1 MLKSLNVVKSQYA
14 PKDKNALWLK
24 TEGGN
29 ASLYWFDGMQ
39 WVALTSGQT
48 DGVETYSELIVGD
61 TDEIRKAN
69 LSKLR
74 PGSQLVKI
82 SSRYGVAFYRPNAG
96 GFASATIGNGI
107 MVKYSISGLG
117 GVTEIIDDENIDA
130 NA

>member
-1 MLKSLNVVKSQYA
+1 MLKSLNVIKSQYA

-39 WVALTSGQT
+39 WVSLTSGQT
-48 DGVETYSELIVGD
+48 DGVETYNELIVGD

-74 PGSQLVKI
+74 LGSQLVKI
-82 SSRYGVAFYRPNAG
+82 SSSYGYVGYGVALYEPGEG
-96 GFASATIGNGI
+96 GTASVKFGDGRTLMYTI
-107 MVKYSISGLG
+107 SDLG
-117 GVTEIIDDENIDA
+117 VVEEYIPHG
-130 NA
+130 

>member
-39 WVALTSGQT
+39 WVALTSGNT
-48 DGVETYSELIVGD
+48 EAAETYKELIVGD

-82 SSRYGVAFYRPNAG
+82 SSRYGYVGYGVALYEPGEG
-96 GFASATIGNGI
+96 GTASVRFGDGRILMYIISDIGVVSEYVPG
-107 MVKYSISGLG
+107 S
-117 GVTEIIDDENIDA
+117 
-130 NA
+130 

>member
-1 MLKSLNVVKSQYA
+1 MLKSLNVIKSQYA
-14 PKDKNALWLK
+14 PKDKSALWLK

-39 WVALTSGQT
+39 WVSLTSGNT
-48 DGVETYSELIVGD
+48 EAAETYSELIVGD

-82 SSRYGVAFYRPNAG
+82 SPNYGYVGYGVALYDPGEGGTASVRFGDGKILIYIISDLGVVEEYIPNG
-96 GFASATIGNGI
+96 
-107 MVKYSISGLG
+107 
-117 GVTEIIDDENIDA
+117 
-130 NA
+130 

>member
-1 MLKSLNVVKSQYA
+1 MLKSLNVIKSQYA
-14 PKDKNALWLK
+14 PKDKSALWLK

-39 WVALTSGQT
+39 WVALTSRQT

-74 PGSQLVKI
+74 HGSQLVKI

-96 GFASATIGNGI
+96 GFASATIGDGI
-107 MVKYSISGLG
+107 IVKYSISGLG
-117 GVTEIIDDENIDA
+117 GVTEIIEDENVDA

>member
-1 MLKSLNVVKSQYA
+1 MLKSLNVIKSQYA

-39 WVALTSGQT
+39 WVSLTSGQT

-74 PGSQLVKI
+74 PGSQLVKTDFG
-82 SSRYGVAFYRPNAG
+82 YGVSFFIPNEG
-96 GFASATIGNGI
+96 GNACITVADGGRILYN
-107 MVKYSISGLG
+107 ISELG
-117 GVTEIIDDENIDA
+117 GVTVSGNQG
-130 NA
+130 

>member
-29 ASLYWFDGMQ
+29 TSLYWFDGMQ

-48 DGVETYSELIVGD
+48 EGVETYKELIVGD

-74 PGSQLVKI
+74 SGSQLVKI
-82 SSRYGVAFYRPNAG
+82 SSRYGYVGYGVALYVPDEG
-96 GFASATIGNGI
+96 GSAYVTFGDGRGTTYTI
-107 MVKYSISGLG
+107 SELG
-117 GVTEIIDDENIDA
+117 GVAEYIPHG
-130 NA
+130 

>member
-24 TEGGN
+24 AEGGN

-39 WVALTSGQT
+39 WVALTSGNT
-48 DGVETYSELIVGD
+48 EAAETYSELIVGD

-74 PGSQLVKI
+74 PGSQLIKI
-82 SSRYGVAFYRPNAG
+82 SSRYGVAFYRPNIG
-96 GFASATIGNGI
+96 GFASATIGDVI

-117 GVTEIIDDENIDA
+117 GVTEIIEDENVDA

>member
-1 MLKSLNVVKSQYA
+1 MLKSLNVIKSQYA

-39 WVALTSGQT
+39 WVSLTSVNT
-48 DGVETYSELIVGD
+48 EAAETYNELIIGD

-74 PGSQLVKI
+74 LGSQLVKI
-82 SSRYGVAFYRPNAG
+82 SSSYGYVGYGVALYEPGEG
-96 GFASATIGNGI
+96 GSASVEFGDGKISMYTI
-107 MVKYSISGLG
+107 SDLG
-117 GVTEIIDDENIDA
+117 VVEEYIPHG
-130 NA
+130 

>member
-24 TEGGN
+24 SEGGN

-48 DGVETYSELIVGD
+48 DGVETYNELIIGD

-74 PGSQLVKI
+74 IGSQLVKI
-82 SSRYGVAFYRPNAG
+82 SPRYGYVGYGVALYEPVG
-96 GFASATIGNGI
+96 GGI
-107 MVKYSISGLG
+107 AYVTFGDARIARYTISGLG
-117 GVTEIIDDENIDA
+117 VVAEYIPHD
-130 NA
+130 

>member
-14 PKDKNALWLK
+14 PKDKSALWLK

-48 DGVETYSELIVGD
+48 EGVETYSELIVGD

-74 PGSQLVKI
+74 RGSQLAKI
-82 SSRYGVAFYRPNAG
+82 NSRYGVAFYRPNVG
-96 GFASATIGNGI
+96 GFASATIGDGI

-117 GVTEIIDDENIDA
+117 GVTEIIENENIDA

>member
-1 MLKSLNVVKSQYA
+1 MLKSLNVVKSQYE

-24 TEGGN
+24 AEGGN

-39 WVALTSGQT
+39 WVSLISGNT
-48 DGVETYSELIVGD
+48 EVAETYTELIVGD

-82 SSRYGVAFYRPNAG
+82 SPTNGYVGYGVALYDPSEG
-96 GFASATIGNGI
+96 GYASVEFGNGKTL
-107 MVKYSISGLG
+107 MYTISDLG
-117 GVTEIIDDENIDA
+117 VVEEYIPHG
-130 NA
+130 

>member
-24 TEGGN
+24 LEGGN

-39 WVALTSGQT
+39 WVALISGNT
-48 DGVETYSELIVGD
+48 EVAETYTELIVGD

-74 PGSQLVKI
+74 LGSQLVKI
-82 SSRYGVAFYRPNAG
+82 GSRYGYSGYGVALYAPGEG
-96 GFASATIGNGI
+96 GSAYVTFGDGRSTL
-107 MVKYSISGLG
+107 YSISELG
-117 GVTEIIDDENIDA
+117 DVTEYIPHG
-130 NA
+130 

>member
-39 WVALTSGQT
+39 WVALTSGNT
-48 DGVETYSELIVGD
+48 EVAETYSELIVGD

-74 PGSQLVKI
+74 TGTQLVKI
-82 SSRYGVAFYRPNAG
+82 DEEGIGIFGYGVAIYDPEAG
-96 GFASATIGNGI
+96 GSANINVGDSRILLYN
-107 MVKYSISGLG
+107 ISELG
-117 GVTEIIDDENIDA
+117 GVTKMH
-130 NA
+130 

>member
-24 TEGGN
+24 AEGDN

-39 WVALTSGQT
+39 WVALISGNT
-48 DGVETYSELIVGD
+48 EAAETYNELIIGD

-82 SSRYGVAFYRPNAG
+82 SLSYGYVGYGVALYDPGEG
-96 GFASATIGNGI
+96 GAASVSFGDGRISMYTISDLG
-107 MVKYSISGLG
+107 VVEEYISHG
-117 GVTEIIDDENIDA
+117 
-130 NA
+130 

>member
-29 ASLYWFDGMQ
+29 TSLYWFDGMQ

-48 DGVETYSELIVGD
+48 DGVETYKELIIGD

-74 PGSQLVKI
+74 LGSQLVKI
-82 SSRYGVAFYRPNAG
+82 DIDSGLNFGYGIALYTPGVG
-96 GFASATIGNGI
+96 GTANVDFADGRRVIYI
-107 MVKYSISGLG
+107 ISELG
-117 GVTEIIDDENIDA
+117 GVAEYIPHD
-130 NA
+130 

>member
-24 TEGGN
+24 SEGGN

-48 DGVETYSELIVGD
+48 DGVETYNELIIGD

-69 LSKLR
+69 LSKLHL
-74 PGSQLVKI
+74 GSQLVKI
-82 SSRYGVAFYRPNAG
+82 SPDYGYVGYGVAIYVPGEG
-96 GFASATIGNGI
+96 GSASVRFGDGKILMYIISDIGVVSEYIPHG
-107 MVKYSISGLG
+107 
-117 GVTEIIDDENIDA
+117 
-130 NA
+130 

>member
-24 TEGGN
+24 AEGGN

-96 GFASATIGNGI
+96 GFASATIGDGI

-117 GVTEIIDDENIDA
+117 GVTEIIEDENIDA

>member
-14 PKDKNALWLK
+14 PKDKSALWLK

-48 DGVETYSELIVGD
+48 DGVETYSELIIGD

-74 PGSQLVKI
+74 LGSQLVKI
-82 SSRYGVAFYRPNAG
+82 SPRYGYVGYGVALYEPG
-96 GFASATIGNGI
+96 GGGSASVRFGDGRILIYTI
-107 MVKYSISGLG
+107 SDLG
-117 GVTEIIDDENIDA
+117 VVSEYVPGG
-130 NA
+130 

>member
-24 TEGGN
+24 AEGGN
-29 ASLYWFDGMQ
+29 TSLYWFDGMQ

-48 DGVETYSELIVGD
+48 DGVETYKELIVGD

-96 GFASATIGNGI
+96 GFASATIGDGI
-107 MVKYSISGLG
+107 MVKYSISVLG
-117 GVTEIIDDENIDA
+117 GVTEIIEDENIDA

>member
-82 SSRYGVAFYRPNAG
+82 SADYGLFGYGVALYDPESG
-96 GFASATIGNGI
+96 GTASVNVGDGRRVTYTI
-107 MVKYSISGLG
+107 SELG
-117 GVTEIIDDENIDA
+117 GVAEYIPHG
-130 NA
+130 

>member
-24 TEGGN
+24 AEGGN
-29 ASLYWFDGMQ
+29 ASLYWFDGIQ
-39 WVALTSGQT
+39 WVALTSGNT
-48 DGVETYSELIVGD
+48 EVTETYTELIVGD

-69 LSKLR
+69 LSRLR
-74 PGSQLVKI
+74 PGSQLTKI

-96 GFASATIGNGI
+96 GFASVTIGDGI

-117 GVTEIIDDENIDA
+117 GVTEIIEDENIDA

>member
-1 MLKSLNVVKSQYA
+1 MLKNLNVIKSQYA

-24 TEGGN
+24 AGGGN

-39 WVALTSGQT
+39 WVALTSGNT
-48 DGVETYSELIVGD
+48 EVAETYKELIVGD

-82 SSRYGVAFYRPNAG
+82 GWGYGVALYDPESG
-96 GFASATIGNGI
+96 GSASVNVGDGRVLIYTISDIG
-107 MVKYSISGLG
+107 VVSKYVSGG
-117 GVTEIIDDENIDA
+117 
-130 NA
+130 

>member
-1 MLKSLNVVKSQYA
+1 MLKNLNVIKSQYA

-24 TEGGN
+24 AEGGN

-48 DGVETYSELIVGD
+48 EVAETYNELIVGD

-74 PGSQLVKI
+74 IGSQLVKI
-82 SSRYGVAFYRPNAG
+82 SPRYGYVGYGVALYEPGAG
-96 GFASATIGNGI
+96 GTAYVTFGDSKSVLYI
-107 MVKYSISGLG
+107 ISELG
-117 GVTEIIDDENIDA
+117 CVAEYIPHG
-130 NA
+130 

>member
-14 PKDKNALWLK
+14 PKDKSALWLK

-48 DGVETYSELIVGD
+48 EVAETYNELIVGD

-74 PGSQLVKI
+74 LGSQLVKI
-82 SSRYGVAFYRPNAG
+82 SPRYGYVGYGVALYEPGAG
-96 GFASATIGNGI
+96 GTASVRFGDGRILTYTISDIG
-107 MVKYSISGLG
+107 VVSEYVPG
-117 GVTEIIDDENIDA
+117 G
-130 NA
+130 

>member
-1 MLKSLNVVKSQYA
+1 MLKNLNVIKSQYA

-24 TEGGN
+24 AEGGN

-48 DGVETYSELIVGD
+48 DGVETYTELIVGD

-69 LSKLR
+69 LSRLR

-82 SSRYGVAFYRPNAG
+82 GFHYGVAFYRINAG
-96 GFASATIGNGI
+96 GFASATIGDGI

-117 GVTEIIDDENIDA
+117 GVTEIIEDENIDA

>member
-24 TEGGN
+24 AEGDN

-39 WVALTSGQT
+39 WVALISGNT
-48 DGVETYSELIVGD
+48 EVAETYKELIVGD

-69 LSKLR
+69 LNKLR

-96 GFASATIGNGI
+96 GFASATIGDGI

-117 GVTEIIDDENIDA
+117 GVTEIIEDENIDA

>member
-14 PKDKNALWLK
+14 PKDKSALWLK

-39 WVALTSGQT
+39 WVALTSGHT
-48 DGVETYSELIVGD
+48 EGVETYTELIVGD

-74 PGSQLVKI
+74 HGSQLVKI
-82 SSRYGVAFYRPNAG
+82 SLSYGYVGYGVAIYVPG
-96 GFASATIGNGI
+96 EVGSACVTFGDGI
-107 MVKYSISGLG
+107 REIYIISELG
-117 GVTEIIDDENIDA
+117 GVAKSIPHG
-130 NA
+130 

>member
-24 TEGGN
+24 AEGGN

-39 WVALTSGQT
+39 WVALTSGNT
-48 DGVETYSELIVGD
+48 EVAETYKELIVGD

-74 PGSQLVKI
+74 IGSQLVKI
-82 SSRYGVAFYRPNAG
+82 SPRYGYVGYGVALYDPGEGGSASVKFGDGRILMYTISDLGVVEEYIPNG
-96 GFASATIGNGI
+96 
-107 MVKYSISGLG
+107 
-117 GVTEIIDDENIDA
+117 
-130 NA
+130 